1 MIALLALASA
11 TTLAAPPVLDESTM
25 ILLRQRLE
33 RANALISRDAD
44 GQLVCRPSAT
54 TDERRLDGM
63 LCDTGLR
70 CAARVKAARG
80 KASQGKASRGAIN
93 ACVDK
98 RKPEMLAA
106 MRRLREYSR

>member
-1 MIALLALASA
+1 MALG
-11 TTLAAPPVLDESTM
+11 
-25 ILLRQRLE
+25 IG
-33 RANALISRDAD
+33 DAYGLGD
-44 GQLVCRPSAT
+44 TSLTVAGGTAFLTSG
-54 TDERRLDGM
+54 RRLDEM

>member
-44 GQLVCRPSAT
+44 GQL
-54 TDERRLDGM
+54 